1 MQPFAF
7 DLSPI
12 AQFFGP
18 VDFLFSG
25 NFWVSLYTG
34 LRWGSIALS
43 VASVVLAVYVLIQM
57 WPLRMRLRIREGYQA
72 FMAPQQRFTVEDTHK
87 VATRK
92 KWEEIIRR
100 VETQGPSGY
109 SISIIEA
116 DVLVEHTLGRIGIIG
131 RNIAERLRS
140 LAPEELPNV
149 NAVWDA
155 HALRNRIAHEPNFIP
170 SKDETAK
177 ALSAYKEALESL
189 DAM

>member
-1 MQPFAF
+1 MQPFVF

-18 VDFLFSG
+18 VDFLVSG
-25 NFWVSLYTG
+25 DFWLSLYIG
-34 LRWGSIALS
+34 FRWGSIALS
-43 VASVVLAVYVLIQM
+43 IAFGALCAYVLIQI
-57 WPLRMRLRIREGYQA
+57 WPLRMRLRIREGHQA
-72 FMAPQQRFTVEDTHK
+72 FMAPQQRFSVEDTHR

-100 VETQGPSGY
+100 VETQGPPGY

-116 DVLVEHTLGRIGIIG
+116 DVLLEHTLGRIGIAG

-140 LAPEELPNV
+140 LAPDELPNV
-149 NAVWDA
+149 NAVWEA
-155 HALRNRIAHEPNFIP
+155 HALRNRIAHEPNFVP
-170 SKDETAK
+170 SREETAK
-177 ALSAYKEALESL
+177 ALAAYKEALTAL